1 MNLRFFADGV
11 SWLVSIEGNMNKNEL
26 KKLLKPLVKECIQ
39 EVLIED
45 GLLTEVVSQ
54 VASGMSRPQTVQTK
68 QKKTNDNLFNEDL
81 QMKRKSQEVNK
92 KLQEHRKK
100 LLDSIG
106 KDSYNGVDLFE
117 GTEPLKESGSPGQQH
132 RTNVLGDDPTDAGV
146 DISSL
151 MGQATQ
157 IWKAIK

>member
-1 MNLRFFADGV
+1 MK
-11 SWLVSIEGNMNKNEL
+11 KNEL

-54 VASGMSRPQTVQTK
+54 VASGMSRPQTAQPA
-68 QKKTNDNLFNEDL
+68 QKKPDDNLFNEDL
-81 QMKRKSQEVNK
+81 QMKRKTQEVNK
-92 KLQEHRKK
+92 KLQEHRKR

-106 KDSYNGVDLFE
+106 SDAYNGVDLFE
-117 GTEPLKESGSPGQQH
+117 GTEPIRESRSVGGTSIPS
-132 RTNVLGDDPTDAGV
+132 TLGDDPTDAGV

-151 MGQATQ
+151 LGQASKV
-157 IWKAIK
+157 WKAIK